1 MLNEH
6 LIEIIVGVTATIGAL
21 IILLNKFDLLHFG
34 KREEPTIVKVC
45 TAHKEIT
52 MAQKKISD
60 KVDDVHDNQ
69 IKNITLHQQHQKRFD
84 DGDKE
89 LKSIKGELKHLCV
102 GIAIL
107 LDRSGGKPK
116 SFRDMVENLK
126 VD

>member
-1 MLNEH
+1 MIDEH

-34 KREEPTIVKVC
+34 KREELTIVKVC

-52 MAQKKISD
+52 KAQTKIAE

-69 IKNITLHQQHQKRFD
+69 ILSMALHEQHKKRFD
-84 DGDKE
+84 EGDKE
-89 LKSIKGELKHLCV
+89 LKNINLTIKQLCI
-102 GIAIL
+102 GIAVL
-107 LDRSGGKPK
+107 LDRNGGQPK
-116 SFRDMVENLK
+116 SFRDMTDLN